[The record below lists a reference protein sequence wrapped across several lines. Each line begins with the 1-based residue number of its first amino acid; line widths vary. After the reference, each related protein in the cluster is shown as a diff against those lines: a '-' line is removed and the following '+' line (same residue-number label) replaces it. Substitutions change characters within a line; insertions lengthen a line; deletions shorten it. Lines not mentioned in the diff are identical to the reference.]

1 MKGIIMTW
9 IECKDFAYEL
19 QKGFIA
25 KIDQQIV
32 KVESVIYHYD
42 SNATNVNAVEV
53 YYAPFDNPIYWKS
66 KQFQPKTI
74 VITYAQI

>member
-1 MKGIIMTW
+1 MTW

-32 KVESVIYHYD
+32 KVESVICHKD
-42 SNATNVNAVEV
+42 SIKFNIDTVEV
-53 YYAPFDNPIYWKS
+53 YYSQFDKPIYWKS
-66 KQFQPKTI
+66 KQFQPNTI
-74 VITYAQI
+74 VLTYVQI